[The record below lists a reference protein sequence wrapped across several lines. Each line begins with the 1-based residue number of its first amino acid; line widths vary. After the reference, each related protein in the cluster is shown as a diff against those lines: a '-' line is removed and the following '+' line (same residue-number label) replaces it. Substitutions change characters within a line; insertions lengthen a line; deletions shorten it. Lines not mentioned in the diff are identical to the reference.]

1 MITWTFSTHAVE
13 KREIAVVQATGS
25 IENNR
30 YGICKEVNIEICAM
44 DCRKRDFSQ
53 IQTIKVKQ
61 LEDKMAHIRELDKQI
76 SAKVEKLKKMDKENT
91 TLKRQLQKA
100 EEEIAKLKRY
110 GSLMIE
116 NGIVQT

>member
-1 MITWTFSTHAVE
+1 MCDGLSKEGLFSDT
-13 KREIAVVQATGS
+13 
-25 IENNR
+25 NN
-30 YGICKEVNIEICAM
+30 
-44 DCRKRDFSQ
+44 
-53 IQTIKVKQ
+53 KVKQ